1 MINLRNKFI
10 SIITVLF
17 LVSCKTKDVFEIKVY
32 SLNNESNALNVVTVS
47 PKNIIHECI
56 FLNAEAENKW
66 RHQYMMYI
74 LNDQKEV
81 IPVMYAIHQ
90 EKSVCNE
97 HLKKVEKIMKQND
110 LVRLCLRDEFKNDS
124 TSVELIKFGQLGQ
137 LGQFPIK
144 FEPLTF
150 GSICSADK
158 CYNSNSA
165 WTHTC
170 PGFQIS
176 DD

>member
-1 MINLRNKFI
+1 MISLRNKFT
-10 SIITVLF
+10 SIITLLF
-17 LVSCKTKDVFEIKVY
+17 LVSCKTKDAFEIKVY
-32 SLNNESNALNVVTVS
+32 NLNNEPNALNLVTVN
-47 PKNIIHECI
+47 PKNIVHECI

-66 RHQYMMYI
+66 RYQYMMYI

-97 HLKKVEKIMKQND
+97 HLKKVEKIIKQND
-110 LVRLCLRDEFKNDS
+110 LVKLCLREILKNDS
-124 TSVELIKFGQLGQ
+124 TSAEYIKFGQLGK
-137 LGQFPIK
+137 FPIK

-150 GSICSADK
+150 GSICSANK

-176 DD
+176 ND